1 MKKPLIIAHRGA
13 SGYRPE
19 HTSASYRLAVEQG
32 ADFIEADLVSTKD
45 GHLIARHDNVLN
57 LTTDVASRTRFADK
71 KTVKSVDGEK
81 IEGWF
86 SEDFTLAEIKTL
98 GAVERIPELRPANVE
113 YDGQFEILTLDE
125 IIVLTREL
133 EREHDRA
140 IGLYIETK
148 HPSHFASLGLALE
161 APLLQKLHAA
171 GYDGKKAPIYLQ
183 SFEIENLK
191 WLSDYTEL
199 PLIQLLWSSGQP
211 ADVALKGGTT
221 DFDDMATRDGLE
233 AIARYADGVG
243 PEKSHF
249 LLAADDQG
257 RLDVKN
263 ASEFVSNAHAV
274 GLDVHPYTFRA
285 ENAFLPDALRSS
297 DRKDLPGLL
306 EQEILTFMKFGVDG
320 VFTDNPDVGVQAK
333 QRFLARSVS

>member
-19 HTSASYRLAVEQG
+19 HTPASYRLAVEQG
-32 ADFIEADLVSTKD
+32 ADFIESDLVSTRD

-57 LTTDVASRTRFADK
+57 LTTDVASHAEFADK
-71 KTVKSVDGEK
+71 KAIKTVDGKK

-86 SEDFTLAEIKTL
+86 SEDFTLLEIKIL
-98 GAVERIPELRPANVE
+98 RAIERIPDLRPTNAE
-113 YDGQFEILTLDE
+113 YDGQFEILTLEE
-125 IIVLTREL
+125 IIALTREL

-171 GYDGKKAPIYLQ
+171 GYDGKQAPIFLQ
-183 SFEIENLK
+183 SFEVANLK
-191 WLSDYTEL
+191 WLREHTEL

-211 ADVALKGGTT
+211 ADVALKGGATN
-221 DFDDMATRDGLE
+221 FDDMATRDGLE
-233 AIARYADGVG
+233 AIALYADGVG
-243 PEKSHF
+243 PEKNHF
-249 LLAADDQG
+249 LLAADDDG

-263 ASEFVSNAHAV
+263 ASDFVSNAHTV
-274 GLDVHPYTFRA
+274 GLGVHPHTFRA

-297 DRKDLPGLL
+297 DREDLPGLL
-306 EQEILTFMKFGVDG
+306 EEEMLTFMELGVDG
-320 VFTDNPDVGVQAK
+320 VFTDNPDIGVRAK
-333 QRFLARSVS
+333 KRFLAKE